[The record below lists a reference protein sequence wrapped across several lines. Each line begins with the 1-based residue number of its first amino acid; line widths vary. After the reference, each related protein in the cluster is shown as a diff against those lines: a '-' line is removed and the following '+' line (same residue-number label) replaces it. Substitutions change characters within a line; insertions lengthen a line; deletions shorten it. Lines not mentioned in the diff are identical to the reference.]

1 MKLLITAADSLVGG
15 LLCQR
20 LATGHEVAPVGFSA
34 EVDMAHYRRMDLL
47 QQDLVE
53 EQLQDIDTIVHALP
67 YVAALG
73 EGDQREQELLDTV
86 ARATY
91 VLVTA
96 ACNAKVR
103 RLVLISRLD
112 LFRTYDERFIITTE
126 WQPQPEANAE
136 SLAPY
141 MAELV
146 GREVARTGKIEV
158 IALRFGKLGV
168 ETTEDEAVAA
178 VEQALDEELRGSY
191 HWSVKHIASSGRFVR

>member
-1 MKLLITAADSLVGG
+1 MKLLITAADSPAGE

-20 LATGHEVAPVGFSA
+20 LATGRDVLPVGFSA
-34 EVDMAHYRRMDLL
+34 AFDVAQYRTLDLL
-47 QQDLVE
+47 QQDQVE
-53 EQLQDIDTIVHALP
+53 ERLQGVDTVVHVLP

-73 EGDQREQELLDTV
+73 EGEQREQELLDTV

-96 ACNAKVR
+96 ACSAKVR

-112 LFRTYDERFIITTE
+112 LFSAYDERFIVTTE
-126 WQPQPEANAE
+126 WQPRPEANAE

-158 IALRFGKLGV
+158 VALRFGALGV
-168 ETTEDEAVAA
+168 ETTEDEAIAA
-178 VEQALDEELRGSY
+178 VEEALDEELRGSY